1 MIHLFALGMV
11 HASLAIH
18 VCAMPLLQVNHVNIQ
33 CVIIFHPMH
42 LMFVLA
48 MELVSMP
55 HAIVEMNIQDQH
67 VQTIH
72 VLPFLHMIHMFAQA
86 MVNA

>member
-1 MIHLFALGMV
+1 
-11 HASLAIH
+11 
-18 VCAMPLLQVNHVNIQ
+18 
-33 CVIIFHPMH
+33 MH

-48 MELVSMP
+48 MELASMP

-67 VQTIH
+67 AQTIH